1 LATTIEDG
9 TGKSESLKTIE
20 HYSSLAALELETTEI
35 LTREKLS
42 LRHGLEIVR
51 VKDSKEKVKLANE
64 TRRDKLDIN
73 NLHCALKTSLSTS
86 GRRGSGSASRRRPRS
101 FGPME

>member
-9 TGKSESLKTIE
+9 TGNSESLKTIE
-20 HYSSLAALELETTEI
+20 HYLSLAALEPETMEI

-42 LRHGLEIVR
+42 LRHGLEIAR
-51 VKDSKEKVKLANE
+51 AKDPKEQVKLAKE

-73 NLHCALKTSLSTS
+73 NLHCASKTSLSTS
-86 GRRGSGSASRRRPRS
+86 GGRGSGSASRRRPRS
-101 FGPME
+101 FGSRE